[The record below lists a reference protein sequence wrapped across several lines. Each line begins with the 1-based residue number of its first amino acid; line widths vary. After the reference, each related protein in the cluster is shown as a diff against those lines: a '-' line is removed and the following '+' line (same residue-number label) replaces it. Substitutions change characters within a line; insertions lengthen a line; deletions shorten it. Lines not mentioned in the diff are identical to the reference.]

1 MNSNSTNKAPLPS
14 VQSLGYSERAAIYD
28 NAKRRA
34 QALRREA
41 VSGLIDEMI
50 AWFFR
55 KPAAIHCAGT
65 PQRPCTTNAV

>member
-1 MNSNSTNKAPLPS
+1 MNHSSTNKAPLSS

-41 VSGLIDEMI
+41 VSGLIEDVI
-50 AWFFR
+50 AWFVR
-55 KPAAIHCAGT
+55 APSTKHRAGAA
-65 PQRPCTTNAV
+65 QRPCATNAI